1 MSSLRNPKGVT
12 RVELVVIVCASLFL
26 VACII
31 MPCLA
36 RLRQIAFRMSC
47 GHNLSTIGKAMLIY
61 ANDHHGALP
70 RAGGPASFWGGPILW
85 NAPARVHAFQMASDG
100 SGGRA
105 TISSSLYLPVKY
117 GYVRPE
123 AFVCKADAGTTRFS
137 LAEFSNLPKGFKLV
151 DAWDF
156 GPNGY
161 RHCSYAYH
169 APYGLYPLTTSCEPG
184 MAVAA
189 DRNPWIPSPA
199 AEAMDFS
206 QFKPDCA
213 PYNGSV
219 AQGRQGNAI
228 THQGDGQNVLFLDGH
243 VAFQKRSYCGID
255 KDNIYL
261 ISDRVDGGSPVG
273 ATPCAVAS
281 PRNRRDSVL
290 VHDPPDYIPLPY
302 RATTTQEATSIDSK
316 DLKQTAVVATLDCP
330 MPEHKNVIWCSTFQ
344 MAWDKFKQDIIR
356 GPIQVAGA
364 EELANRLNQA
374 RFPAGSIEEK
384 SYYATAGFVNN
395 GIIERIQRDM
405 SRRFPSEPM
414 PVFDKRYRTLPEVAV
429 AYAYLNVDVG
439 FTDPYYSY
447 DGAFRFGDSNGTRTE
462 VTAFSAQNETRAAN
476 HQQIRDQVEV
486 LYDNQAG
493 SPETTEF
500 ALDPCRRTKPYQV
513 VLARV
518 PRGKTLGETARSMG
532 DKIAQF
538 KNDPNY
544 KALRELR
551 PADTLIVPDVPYKL
565 THHFEELLGK
575 RVTNMGGPEPTLIFE
590 AMQRIDFT
598 LSRTG
603 VILKSEARFGTTT
616 SKRDISQPRH
626 LHFDKPFLIYVKKR
640 EPDAAPFFI
649 MWVDNAELMRRASD

>member
-1 MSSLRNPKGVT
+1 MSSLHKPKGVT

-26 VACII
+26 AVCII

-47 GHNLSTIGKAMLIY
+47 AHNLSAIGKAMLTY
-61 ANDHHGALP
+61 ANDQQGALP
-70 RAGGPASFWGGPILW
+70 RAGGRASFWGGPILW
-85 NAPARVHAFQMASDG
+85 NAPDRTRAFQMASDG

-117 GYVRPE
+117 GYISPE
-123 AFVCKADAGTTRFS
+123 VFVCKADAGTTRFD
-137 LAEFSNLPKGFKLV
+137 LAGSDNLPKGFKLA

-169 APYGLYPLTTSCEPG
+169 APYGLFPLTTSCEPG

-199 AEAMDFS
+199 ADAMDFS
-206 QFKPDCA
+206 QFKPDSA

-228 THQGDGQNVLFLDGH
+228 AHQEDGQNVLFLDGH
-243 VAFQKRSYCGID
+243 AAFQKRSYCGVD
-255 KDNIYL
+255 QDNIYL
-261 ISDRVDGGSPVG
+261 VADRVDGGSLVG
-273 ATPCAVAS
+273 VIPSAIVS
-281 PRNRRDSVL
+281 PSNRKDSVL

-302 RATTTQEATSIDSK
+302 RATTTHEARDIDSRN
-316 DLKQTAVVATLDCP
+316 LKQTAVVATLDCP
-330 MPEHKNVIWCSTFQ
+330 LPEHKNVIWCSTFQ

-356 GPIQVAGA
+356 EPIQVGGA
-364 EELANRLNQA
+364 EELANRLNRAQ
-374 RFPAGSIEEK
+374 FPAGNIEEK
-384 SYYATAGFVNN
+384 SYYAAAGFVKS
-395 GIIERIQRDM
+395 GIIEQIQKGM
-405 SRRFPSEPM
+405 SRRFPSEPR
-414 PVFDKRYRTLPEVAV
+414 PVFDERYRKLPGVAV

-439 FTDPYYSY
+439 FAHPYYSY
-447 DGAFRFGDSNGTRTE
+447 DGAFRFDDSNGTRAE
-462 VTAFSAQNETRAAN
+462 VTAFCAQNAVRAAN
-476 HQQIRDQVEV
+476 HEQVRGQVEV
-486 LYDNQAG
+486 LYDNQAD

-500 ALDPCRRTKPYQV
+500 AVDLCRDTKPYQV

-518 PRGKTLGETARSMG
+518 PRSNTLGEAARSVG

-544 KALRELR
+544 KTLRAVR
-551 PADTLIVPDVPYKL
+551 PADTLIVPDVLYKL

-575 RVTNMGGPEPTLIFE
+575 QVTNMGGPEPTLIFE

-603 VILKSEARFGTTT
+603 VVLKSEARFATTT
-616 SKRDISQPRH
+616 KSRDLDTPRH
-626 LHFDKPFLIYVKKR
+626 LHFDRPFLIYVKKR
-640 EPDAAPFFI
+640 EADATPFFI
-649 MWVDNAELMRRASD
+649 MWVDNAELMKRY